1 MTGVR
6 ALDVLRQH
14 LTKLAADPAVR
25 AVSRWIV
32 GMTLAN
38 LLVTYGYVGILL
50 SPGRSVVYR
59 AFGRLPPLIHGNFTP
74 DVGLVAPRANRRS
87 PRWLWFALVGWWLGW
102 LCAVFVAWPLL
113 AHRRTVPLAFRVFA
127 ALDAIVFLR
136 QDPQPTQLIH
146 LDRHAMPAID
156 DEAVNGRERVPSGV
170 RFQVLQR
177 DGFRCQYCGRSP
189 VDSPSVRLHL
199 DHRKPVARG
208 GTNDPD
214 NLVTACSICNLGKG
228 ARFDTSHP
236 PDNPPLGVESTDV
249 APTEASV

>member
-1 MTGVR
+1 MTGAR

-14 LTKLAADPAVR
+14 LTRLAADPAVR
-25 AVSRWIV
+25 AVSRWIL

-59 AFGRLPPLIHGNFTP
+59 AFGRLPQLIHGDFTP
-74 DVGLVAPRANRRS
+74 DVGLVAPGADRRS

-113 AHRRTVPLAFRVFA
+113 AHRRTVPWAFRVFA
-127 ALDAIVFLR
+127 ALDAIIFLR
-136 QDPQPTQLIH
+136 KDPQPTQLIQVDPSS
-146 LDRHAMPAID
+146 LPAVD
-156 DEAVNGRERVPSGV
+156 DEAVNGRQRIPSGV

-199 DHRKPVARG
+199 DHRLPVARG

-228 ARFDTSHP
+228 ARFDTSYVVG
-236 PDNPPLGVESTDV
+236 NPSLGVESIGDV
-249 APTEASV
+249 PTEAQV